1 MEAST
6 EYLVNKP
13 LQAVVCRL
21 IMFSRGREIAQK
33 IIFGREGKL
42 QRQIRNLRA
51 TSLGQGCYQ
60 PIYQQARPGFIQFIV
75 LPLISYRVSTEN
87 FVFFIFCTF
96 RAAFE
101 TSFVLPLIITI
112 TISSNVIGAS
122 AASFFINHSE
132 QL

>member
-42 QRQIRNLRA
+42 QRQIRNFEGNL
-51 TSLGQGCYQ
+51 S
-60 PIYQQARPGFIQFIV
+60 RPRLLSADIPASQTGVISVYSPSINFI
-75 LPLISYRVSTEN
+75 SRVDRKLC
-87 FVFFIFCTF
+87 FLYFLYI
-96 RAAFE
+96 
-101 TSFVLPLIITI
+101 P
-112 TISSNVIGAS
+112 SSI
-122 AASFFINHSE
+122 
-132 QL
+132 

>member
-42 QRQIRNLRA
+42 QRQIRNFEGNL
-51 TSLGQGCYQ
+51 S
-60 PIYQQARPGFIQFIV
+60 RPRLLSADI
-75 LPLISYRVSTEN
+75 
-87 FVFFIFCTF
+87 
-96 RAAFE
+96 
-101 TSFVLPLIITI
+101 
-112 TISSNVIGAS
+112 
-122 AASFFINHSE
+122 AASQTGVYSVYTPSINFISRVDRK
-132 QL
+132 LCFLYFLYIPSSI

>member
-1 MEAST
+1 MSADNVQSRPRDCPKNYIWPRGEAS
-6 EYLVNKP
+6 EAKK
-13 LQAVVCRL
+13 
-21 IMFSRGREIAQK
+21 K
-33 IIFGREGKL
+33 I
-42 QRQIRNLRA
+42 LRA

>member
-42 QRQIRNLRA
+42 QRQIRNFEGNL
-51 TSLGQGCYQ
+51 S
-60 PIYQQARPGFIQFIV
+60 RPRLLSADIPASQTGVYSVYSPSI
-75 LPLISYRVSTEN
+75 N
-87 FVFFIFCTF
+87 FCTF